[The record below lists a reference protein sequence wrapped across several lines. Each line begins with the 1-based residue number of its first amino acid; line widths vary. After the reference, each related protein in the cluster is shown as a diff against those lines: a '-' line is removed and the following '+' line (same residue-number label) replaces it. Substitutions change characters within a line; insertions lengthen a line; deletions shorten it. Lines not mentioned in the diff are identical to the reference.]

1 MKLIV
6 GLGNPGKNY
15 QNTRHNI
22 GFMFLDEIANR
33 ENIKFKLD
41 TKLKCEITELKVND
55 EKVLLIKPQ
64 TYMNLSGQS
73 VYAVCKYYNIDLS
86 DILVIQDDLDLEI
99 GKLRFRAKGSSGGHK
114 GIQNIID
121 QFASNEFKRLKVGI
135 SKVEAKDTIDYV
147 LGRFGKNEMNILSE
161 FLDESYD
168 MIRDFCVLT
177 FENLMSRYNR

>member
-15 QNTRHNI
+15 HNTRHNI
-22 GFMFLDEIANR
+22 GFMFIDEIANK
-33 ENIKFKLD
+33 EGLKFKLD
-41 TKLKCEITELKVND
+41 TKLKCEIAEMKVNA

-86 DILVIQDDLDLEI
+86 DVLVIQDDLDLEL

-121 QFASNEFKRLKVGI
+121 QFSSNEFKRLKVGI
-135 SKVEAKDTIDYV
+135 SKVESKDTIDYV
-147 LGRFGKNEMNILSE
+147 LGKFGKVEMNILDE
-161 FLDESYD
+161 FLSKSYE
-168 MIRDFCVLT
+168 MIRDFCELT
-177 FENLMSRYNR
+177 FENLMSRYNK

>member
-22 GFMFLDEIANR
+22 GFMFLDEIANK

-41 TKLKCEITELKVND
+41 AKLKCEIAELKVNN

-86 DILVIQDDLDLEI
+86 DILVIQDDLDLEM

-121 QFASNEFKRLKVGI
+121 QFSSNEFKRLKVGI

-161 FLDESYD
+161 FLNEAYD
-168 MIRDFCVLT
+168 MIKDFCILT

>member
-121 QFASNEFKRLKVGI
+121 QFSSNEFKRLKVGI

-147 LGRFGKNEMNILSE
+147 LGRFGKNEMKILTE
-161 FLDESYD
+161 FLDKSYD

>member
-15 QNTRHNI
+15 HNTRHNI

-33 ENIKFKLD
+33 ENLKFKLD
-41 TKLKCEITELKVND
+41 TKLKCELTELKINN
-55 EKVLLIKPQ
+55 EKVILIKPQ

-73 VYAVCKYYNIDLS
+73 VYAVCKYYNISLE
-86 DILVIQDDLDLEI
+86 DILVIQDDLDLEL
-99 GKLRFRAKGSSGGHK
+99 GKLRFRAKGTSGGHK

-121 QFASNEFKRLKVGI
+121 QFGSNEFKRLKVGI

-147 LGRFGKNEMNILSE
+147 LGKFGKKEMEILEE
-161 FLDESYD
+161 FLNNSYE
-168 MIRDFCVLT
+168 MVRDLCLLT
-177 FENLMSRYNR
+177 FENLMSRYNK

>member
-15 QNTRHNI
+15 HNTRHNI
-22 GFMFLDEIANR
+22 GFMFLDEIASK
-33 ENIKFKLD
+33 ENLKFKLD
-41 TKLKCEITELKVND
+41 TKLKCEIAEMKVKN
-55 EKVLLIKPQ
+55 EKILLIKPQ

-73 VYAVCKYYNIDLS
+73 VYAVCKYYNIELN
-86 DILVIQDDLDLEI
+86 DILVIQDDLDLEL

-121 QFASNEFKRLKVGI
+121 QFGSNEFKRLKVGI

-147 LGRFGKNEMNILSE
+147 LGRFGKTEMNVLNE
-161 FLDESYD
+161 FLEESYE
-168 MIRDFCVLT
+168 MIRDFCEMT
-177 FENLMSRYNR
+177 FENLMSRYNK